1 MKNRI
6 LVQNLKINK
15 KIDLIRKIN
24 VKTNYKNITKN
35 DFEINFGKLI
45 KVIGK
50 KYDATNLNKILN
62 RKGNNNFFEKITK
75 KINIEFNEI
84 ETNFSNKL
92 KNFKLLGDVYKG
104 KFIKIS
110 SKGDFGN
117 NKFLDISLK
126 NDKKNKKIFRNIF

>member
-1 MKNRI
+1 MI
-6 LVQNLKINK
+6 SLE
-15 KIDLIRKIN
+15 KIN

-35 DFEINFGKLI
+35 DFEINFGKSI

-110 SKGDFGN
+110 SKGDFEN

-126 NDKKNKKIFRNIF
+126 NDKKNKKNI